1 MQVFVKSLAGKVTT
15 LDVDPTDSIESV
27 KYKIQDT
34 DGVPM
39 SEQRLLFG
47 GQQLEEGHTLK
58 DYSIAADSAL
68 FLVLRLRGGI
78 LNRQDPYP
86 IYTEMFFGFG

>member
-1 MQVFVKSLAGKVTT
+1 MQIFIKSLAGKITA
-15 LDVDPTDSIESV
+15 LDVDPSDTTESV
-27 KYKIQDT
+27 MQRIQNT

-47 GQQLEEGHTLK
+47 GRQLEEGRTLK
-58 DYSIAADSAL
+58 DYDIIADSAL

-78 LNRQDPYP
+78 LQNGLDYD
-86 IYTEMFFGFG
+86 F